1 MVEKMKLL
9 IGLQNCDTHIRNI
22 RLRKEEGPIKIRSL
36 EDDLNAMKSDLE
48 AESDQLEAN
57 GLERRRTQQDIEVV
71 DSRIEKSNVKLANIK
86 SNKEY
91 QAALKEID
99 DLEGEKSLLEDK
111 LLEIMEEVDTLEVKY
126 AAGRVKGKELEEK
139 FEKDRIAV
147 LKQMEAL
154 DNDLEGLEKE
164 RALFCQAIDED
175 LLKRYNFLKERKGGL
190 AVSPVIKGV
199 CQTCHLGIPPQKFNE
214 LIRCQEL
221 LKCPNCNRIIYWG
234 EDERFSQVI
243 ENDKE
248 AVRE

>member
-1 MVEKMKLL
+1 MKLL
-9 IGLQNCDTHIRNI
+9 IGLQNCDTQIRDI
-22 RLRKEEGPIKIRSL
+22 RLKKEEGPMKIQRL

-48 AESDQLEAN
+48 TESDHLQAT
-57 GLERRRTQQDIEVV
+57 GLERRRTEQDIEVLE
-71 DSRIEKSNVKLANIK
+71 SRIEKSNVKLASIK

-99 DLEGEKSLLEDK
+99 DLEGEKSFLEDR
-111 LLEIMEEVDTLEVKY
+111 LLEIFEEVDVLEVKY
-126 AAGRVKGKELEEK
+126 AETRARLEELIDK
-139 FEKDRIAV
+139 SEKDRIAV

-154 DNDLEGLEKE
+154 DSNIEVLEKE
-164 RALFCQAIDED
+164 RVRFCQAIDEE
-175 LLKRYNFLKERKGGL
+175 LLERYNFLKERKGGL

-221 LKCPNCNRIIYWG
+221 LKCPNCHRMIYWG

-248 AVRE
+248 AVREE

>member
-1 MVEKMKLL
+1 MKLL
-9 IGLQNCDTHIRNI
+9 IGLQNCDTQIRDI
-22 RLRKEEGPIKIRSL
+22 RLKKEEGPIKIQRL
-36 EDDLNAMKSDLE
+36 EDDLNAMKSDLK

-57 GLERRRTQQDIEVV
+57 GLERRRIEQDIEVV
-71 DSRIEKSNVKLANIK
+71 DSRIEKSNVKLASIK

-99 DLEGEKSLLEDK
+99 DLEGEKSLLEDQ
-111 LLEIMEEVDTLEVKY
+111 LLEFMEEVDALEVMY
-126 AAGRVKGKELEEK
+126 AASMAKGKELEEK
-139 FEKDRIAV
+139 FEKGRIAV
-147 LKQMEAL
+147 LKQMETL
-154 DNDLEGLEKE
+154 DSDLEGLEKE
-164 RALFCQAIDED
+164 RARFCQAIDED

-221 LKCPNCNRIIYWG
+221 LKCPNCHRIIYWG

-243 ENDKE
+243 ENDME